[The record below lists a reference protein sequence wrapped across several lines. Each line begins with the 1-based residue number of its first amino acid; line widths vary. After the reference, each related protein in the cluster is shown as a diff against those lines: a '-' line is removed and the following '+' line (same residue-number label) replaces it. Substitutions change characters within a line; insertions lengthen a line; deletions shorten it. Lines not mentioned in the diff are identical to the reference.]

1 MRHYATNRRQRA
13 FFALFAF
20 TMCCTL
26 IGCAGASVS
35 VADELSQSTARKAVA
50 DVSRGLYHGPTDVI
64 DDYAR
69 WADTDTEHSSVV
81 ELIGYEPY
89 PTAVHGEPF
98 GALLFRA
105 TVPGTRDGEPHVACF
120 ESEFDFWG
128 VATELGELSNDT
140 AVAHDI
146 ACPPDAER
154 IPPPVDTRTVHV
166 VPDGAEELV
175 VDVLTNAPSTASA
188 DDIVAEVVERMPRPA
203 GEREVAFD
211 PGATVVDGDIGF
223 AMGDADD
230 CLLVK
235 RDVDG
240 VQVLNVPKILLRPG
254 ELGCIP
260 PTALR
265 PVDQLRSPH

>member
-1 MRHYATNRRQRA
+1 MRHNASNRRQRV
-13 FFALFAF
+13 FFALFAV

-26 IGCAGASVS
+26 TGCAGASDS
-35 VADELSQSTARKAVA
+35 VADESQSMARKAVA
-50 DVSRGLYHGPTDVI
+50 DVARGLYHGPTDVI

-69 WADTDTEHSSVV
+69 WADNDTQHSSVV

-89 PTAVHGEPF
+89 PSAVHGEPF
-98 GALLFRA
+98 GVLLFRA
-105 TVPGTRDGEPHVACF
+105 TVPRTLDGEPHVACF

-128 VATELGELSNDT
+128 VATEPGELSNDT

-203 GEREVAFD
+203 SEREVAFD

-235 RDVDG
+235 RDIDG
-240 VQVLNVPKILLRPG
+240 VKVLNVPRILLQSG

-265 PVDQLRSPH
+265 PGEQLRSPH